1 MRNAHEL
8 ILVGGAL
15 GLLSLFAG
23 LSLARRFGAP
33 LLLVFLVL
41 GLLAGEDGPGGIQY
55 NNYDSAYLI
64 GSAALAI
71 ILFEGG
77 LKTDR
82 TMLRLAAVPA
92 VVLATIGVAISAGI
106 VGLAAWWLGTATLL
120 GGLLIGAIVAP
131 TDAAAVAVMLRG
143 AKIRLPERLLAILEV
158 ESGLNDPM
166 AVFLTMLLV
175 ELLIHPG
182 SMDGPHGV
190 LLFLEEM
197 AGGVAFGLGGGAA
210 IRWLIRRLRPGTQLA
225 PTLAMAAAL
234 ALFGGAQLVGASG
247 FIALYLAGAVVGDGE
262 GDERAA
268 TIQFFDAL
276 SWLAQIALFLM
287 LGLLVTPHDL
297 IVLPNLVLALV
308 LIFVA
313 RPVAC
318 LACLLPLRV
327 RAREAGFASWV
338 GLRGAVPIYLA
349 IIPVLQGVPG
359 AAGVFGAA
367 FVIVVA
373 SLIIQGWTI
382 RPVARL
388 LRVEEAERTL
398 TL

>member
-1 MRNAHEL
+1 
-8 ILVGGAL
+8 
-15 GLLSLFAG
+15 
-23 LSLARRFGAP
+23 
-33 LLLVFLVL
+33 
-41 GLLAGEDGPGGIQY
+41 
-55 NNYDSAYLI
+55 
-64 GSAALAI
+64 
-71 ILFEGG
+71 
-77 LKTDR
+77 
-82 TMLRLAAVPA
+82 MLRLAALPA
-92 VVLATIGVAISAGI
+92 VGLATLGVAITAGI
-106 VGLAAWWLGTATLL
+106 VGLAAWWRGTPTLL
-120 GGLLIGAIVAP
+120 EGLLIGAIVAP

-182 SMDGPHGV
+182 GGDGPHGV

-197 AGGVAFGLGGGAA
+197 AGGGAFGLGGGAA

-225 PTLAMAAAL
+225 PTLALAAAL

-287 LGLLVTPHDL
+287 LGLLATPHDL

-388 LRVEEAERTL
+388 LRVEEAE
-398 TL
+398 